1 MSTSLDDCDDFI
13 IPRRQKQEND
23 NYLAIITIVTHY
35 AKQYLLNVTVNWN
48 LKYVTEVKAD
58 TTEIDWNDP

>member
-35 AKQYLLNVTVNWN
+35 AKQIFAKCNSKLEF
-48 LKYVTEVKAD
+48 EVWSGG
-58 TTEIDWNDP
+58 ESGQY